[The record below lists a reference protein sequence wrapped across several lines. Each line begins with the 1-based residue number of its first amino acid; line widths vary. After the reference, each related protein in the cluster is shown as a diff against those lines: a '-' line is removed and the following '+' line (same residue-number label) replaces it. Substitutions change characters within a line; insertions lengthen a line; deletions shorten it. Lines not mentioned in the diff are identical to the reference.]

1 MVLIDANIFMYAAG
15 ADHPNREPSTAFLT
29 KAARGGIDAAID
41 AEVLQEILHR
51 YRAIRRWQQGKQV
64 YDSARRIIPIV
75 IPITERVTD
84 SARYL
89 MDSQGN
95 LSARDALHAAV
106 YHSES
111 AQSWCSFDRG
121 FDALPGLV
129 RREPA
134 TYLES

>member
-1 MVLIDANIFMYAAG
+1 MAGRFADVLKVRRPHA
-15 ADHPNREPSTAFLT
+15 L
-29 KAARGGIDAAID
+29 
-41 AEVLQEILHR
+41 LHR
-51 YRAIRRWQQGKQV
+51 YRAINRWQQGRQV

-75 IPITERVTD
+75 IPITERATD

-89 MDSQGN
+89 MDSKEN

-106 YHSES
+106 YHSE
-111 AQSWCSFDRG
+111 AADSWCSFDRD